1 MVVASGD
8 PAVMLRFIRL
18 FFFGDACFPAPGR
31 LRSRRRDDAVASLP
45 GTSSKPV
52 GFVTLPWV
60 RMIPQAGMSLS
71 PRRGLS
77 STRLGSGRST
87 TVSGKCFES
96 GAGGPRHEHML
107 THCWSCPSQTVL
119 PPTGAR

>member
-52 GFVTLPWV
+52 GFVTSA
-60 RMIPQAGMSLS
+60 MG
-71 PRRGLS
+71 
-77 STRLGSGRST
+77 TDD
-87 TVSGKCFES
+87 
-96 GAGGPRHEHML
+96 
-107 THCWSCPSQTVL
+107 
-119 PPTGAR
+119 PTGWYVFVPAKRAVKHAPGVGKVNDS